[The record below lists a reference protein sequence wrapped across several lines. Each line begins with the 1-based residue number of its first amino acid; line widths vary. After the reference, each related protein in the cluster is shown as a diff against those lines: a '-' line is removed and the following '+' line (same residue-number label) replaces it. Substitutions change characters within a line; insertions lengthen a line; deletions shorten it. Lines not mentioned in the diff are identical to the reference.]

1 MTEQTQKR
9 QSKYQLT
16 DKNSVFFKL
25 FLAYDIFMVFI
36 IVFNLFC
43 LGMNLFLMSYLGEWF
58 FQNIHLPELLSFYRT
73 HLHPWV
79 VTTEAWF
86 IVFLISEL
94 LIRWGLAIAYKHHAR
109 WWFFPFIHWYEV
121 LAIIPLLRFFTFVA
135 CRRDCVSLASIGL
148 SGGARIS
155 SGQRDVLLSGGDG
168 RTV

>member
-79 VTTEAWF
+79 ISTEAWF
-86 IVFLISEL
+86 IVFLIAEL
-94 LIRWGLAIAYKHHAR
+94 LLDFG
-109 WWFFPFIHWYEV
+109 
-121 LAIIPLLRFFTFVA
+121 
-135 CRRDCVSLASIGL
+135 GL
-148 SGGARIS
+148 SQIDDGTVVVPGVLENPSDSVEGLPLHFKFFNFLRRKGSVILHN
-155 SGQRDVLLSGGDG
+155 SGVLYY
-168 RTV
+168 

>member
-1 MTEQTQKR
+1 MTGQTQKR

-79 VTTEAWF
+79 VTTEAYRAF
-86 IVFLISEL
+86 QILQRYESNASGLVI
-94 LIRWGLAIAYKHHAR
+94 IR
-109 WWFFPFIHWYEV
+109 
-121 LAIIPLLRFFTFVA
+121 
-135 CRRDCVSLASIGL
+135 L
-148 SGGARIS
+148 SGVFRNKLFARKNRPFLQCVRRGYKAVICLPCDK
-155 SGQRDVLLSGGDG
+155 GFEIVKP
-168 RTV
+168 